1 MIKHGVPKSVREIA
15 NQSTVS
21 QREKVA
27 ESSSVRTVGRLKS
40 IESVETVVIE
50 DNGCELEVDVSLSSP
65 CQFKPGSVYQ
75 FIGEVE
81 DRRNSLDASVH
92 LVLLARIAR
101 NVDGLDAE
109 LYERGLR
116 AQQQCL
122 EEMRKDS
129 EGAGQQTPNIWNAPG

>member
-1 MIKHGVPKSVREIA
+1 M
-15 NQSTVS
+15 
-21 QREKVA
+21 
-27 ESSSVRTVGRLKS
+27 GRLKS

-81 DRRNSLDASVH
+81 DRRNSLDASVSQSPKTCLPSPSPHCVHRSYSWLQVH